1 MVGIKERQKVTAM
14 NQALTETTIDPM
26 AFRNALGN
34 FATGV
39 TIVTARDDAGEGS
52 NQYVGTT
59 ASSFNSVSLEPP
71 LVLWSIDKRARS
83 LEAYEKAEFFAV
95 NVLAADQVSLSNHF
109 ARPQEDKFSGIDYEL
124 GLGDAPL
131 LKGCAAQFEC
141 ETKYQYEGGDH
152 IIIVGEVKRFHTTG
166 RSGLMFHRG
175 KYVVSSF
182 HPCNEQL
189 PDDLGTDAGFVD
201 DYLHYLVGRSF
212 DQLMTKLT
220 SVLHSQGLDE
230 NEYRV
235 MASLGG
241 KDGCSLKELMH
252 NSILSEE
259 VVNDKLRGLCA
270 AGLLSREHH
279 GDTTRIK
286 LTDTGRQKLEPLLK
300 VAKTNEAEA
309 LGVFTADEAM
319 MFKRY
324 LRRIIA
330 WTE

>member
-1 MVGIKERQKVTAM
+1 M
-14 NQALTETTIDPM
+14 NQAITEIPFDSV

-39 TIVTARDDAGEGS
+39 TIVTAKDNTGAGA
-52 NQYVGTT
+52 NQFVGTT

-71 LVLWSIDKRARS
+71 LVLWSIDKRSRS
-83 LEAYEKAEFFAV
+83 LKAYEQAEYFAV

-109 ARPQEDKFSGIDYEL
+109 ARPQDDKFSGIEYET
-124 GLGDAPL
+124 GLGEAPL

-141 ETKYQYEGGDH
+141 ETKYLYEGGDH

-189 PDDLGTDAGFVD
+189 PEELGAGAAFVD
-201 DYLHYLVGRSF
+201 DYLHYLVGKSF

-220 SVLHSQGLDE
+220 SVLTSQGLSE
-230 NEYRV
+230 HEYRV

-241 KDGCSLKELMH
+241 KDGCTLDELRQ
-252 NSILSEE
+252 NAILPEE
-259 VVNDKLRGLCA
+259 IVSDNLQGLEQRGL
-270 AGLLSREHH
+270 LKREYN
-279 GDTTRIK
+279 GDITRIK
-286 LTDTGRQKLEPLLK
+286 LSEDGRAKLEPLLK
-300 VAKTNEAEA
+300 AAKTNESEA

-324 LRRIIA
+324 LRRIIS